1 MEEEAAQLGGAAESL
16 TGLEVGGGESWGR
29 PLAAKILGL
38 TRIRPRLGQ
47 FGGDVC
53 HSFWPPRP

>member
-29 PLAAKILGL
+29 TPSSQDSWFNPHPA
-38 TRIRPRLGQ
+38 
-47 FGGDVC
+47 
-53 HSFWPPRP
+53 